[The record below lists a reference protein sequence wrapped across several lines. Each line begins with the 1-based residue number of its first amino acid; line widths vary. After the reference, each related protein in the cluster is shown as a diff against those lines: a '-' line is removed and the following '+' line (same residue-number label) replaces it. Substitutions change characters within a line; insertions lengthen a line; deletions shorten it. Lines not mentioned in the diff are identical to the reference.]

1 MQYVVKRGYSY
12 VNPETLRV
20 IPAGQEVSGDIDEK
34 QKWKLQSG
42 ELAQAVNPIPQVNK
56 QALSLEELKKK
67 REAIT
72 DIRRSLRN
80 LDVPTQKSLDE
91 DLAQARK
98 EAALVKSN
106 SVAKQKTID
115 KQAYEDEMDEG
126 EET

>member
-72 DIRRSLRN
+72 DTRRSLRN

-91 DLAQARK
+91 DLTQARK